1 MDTTTP
7 AANGP
12 ESTGDTQPE
21 RHHSKFLRFIE
32 QARSLE
38 MLRMAVAHPCDQV
51 SLEGAL
57 QARKDGIVE
66 PILVG
71 PVAKIQKVAADIGES
86 LDGVEIVDAPHS
98 HAAAATAVQLVAAG
112 KADIVMKG
120 SLHSD
125 EILGAVLSKEGGLRT
140 ARRLS
145 HVFIMDVPTYDDVL
159 FITDAAVN
167 IFPDLPS
174 KADILQNAI
183 DLHWGLGLDR
193 PRVAILSAVETVTP
207 KIPST
212 IEAAALCKMTDRGQI
227 SGADVDG
234 PLALDN
240 AIDVEAAR
248 VKGIVSEVAGRAQIL
263 MVPDLEAGNMLAKNL
278 TFLAGAD
285 AAGIVLGARVP
296 VVLTSRADSIIA
308 RRASCAVA
316 AIYADY
322 LRRKRGKALAAAD

>member
-1 MDTTTP
+1 MDTQATSAASGP
-7 AANGP
+7 AGGGEDSA
-12 ESTGDTQPE
+12 
-21 RHHSKFLRFIE
+21 RHHGKFLRLIE
-32 QARSLE
+32 KAAGLE

-57 QARKDGIVE
+57 QARKDGLVE

-71 PVAKIQKVAADIGES
+71 PRARIEKVAADLGES
-86 LDGVEIVDAPHS
+86 LDGIEIVDEPHS
-98 HAAAATAVQLVAAG
+98 HAAAAGAVQLVAQG

-145 HVFIMDVPTYDDVL
+145 HVFVMDVPTYEELL

-167 IFPDLPS
+167 IFPDLAS

-183 DLHWGLGLDR
+183 DLHGGLGLGR

-227 SGADVDG
+227 TGADVDG

-240 AIDVEAAR
+240 AIDVDAAR
-248 VKGIVSEVAGRAQIL
+248 VKGIVSPVAGRAQIL

-285 AAGIVLGARVP
+285 AAGIVLGAKVP

-308 RRASCAVA
+308 RRASCAIA

-322 LRRKRGKALAAAD
+322 LRRKRGKALVAG